1 MAIEKNI
8 IVETKDVGPVREKKN
23 IKLANKPL
31 PKNWK
36 PKYLN
41 GNVIDITPM
50 IDDEWWKIRPKTN
63 GDEEEEAQGL
73 DSLDVFKK
81 FASAKNNFNFYYQV
95 LSKYHTPSDLY
106 GKSLKQ
112 LDQMLQMFVRE
123 DGSLI

>member
-1 MAIEKNI
+1 
-8 IVETKDVGPVREKKN
+8 
-23 IKLANKPL
+23 
-31 PKNWK
+31 
-36 PKYLN
+36 
-41 GNVIDITPM
+41 M

-73 DSLDVFKK
+73 ESLDVFKK

-95 LSKYHTPSDLY
+95 LTKYYTPSDLY